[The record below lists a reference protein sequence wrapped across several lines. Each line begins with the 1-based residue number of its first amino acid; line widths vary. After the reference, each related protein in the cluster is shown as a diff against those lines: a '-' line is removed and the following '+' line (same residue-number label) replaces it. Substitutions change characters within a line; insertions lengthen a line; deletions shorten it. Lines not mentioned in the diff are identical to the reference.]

1 MLSLIRERSIKA
13 KLLGVIAA
21 AFIALL
27 MLLISQLVVQLGT
40 MKNAI
45 TEQTRASMEQEVLG
59 RVSSEAANLGNQ
71 VSGYINS
78 LYRVSGGLAETMAWS
93 IEHPDTRLSREQ
105 VNEQL
110 QIALTKHTDISA
122 LYSQYEAEAYDGRD
136 AELIGTEAIHTVP
149 DTGSLEVY
157 WIRDQSGNVVQERVL
172 DASEKYAADKNEFG
186 QREAEWYLC
195 ARDTQKPCTMEP
207 YFYEISDGY
216 SELMTSLINP
226 VMVDGEFK
234 GVVGIDINLPVIQK
248 LIEALGS
255 ELYQGKSRITL
266 ISEQGL
272 IVGSNSYKKSL
283 TRPLKEAMEHYDN
296 RLSSLHNSSDKT
308 WLDNGTYYVA
318 YPVVINASNTTW
330 SLLIELPEAV
340 VQGSTNALI
349 DTMDDN
355 ISSMLTSEIITAL
368 VATAIIMFI
377 VLLLVRS
384 IVQPIRSLDV
394 RMQNLAS
401 QDGDLRKSIDIH
413 THAELISLSD
423 GFNRFI
429 AKLRIMIDEI
439 KRIGTQA
446 KGSATQIQSINNQS
460 ASATYQQQREIDSV
474 VTATNE
480 MSQTASGVSQLAVQ
494 VSDNATTALNTVIA
508 SREALSGSVQHV
520 KELSD
525 DMQQAS
531 ERISDVA
538 QRTEDIGRILDVIRA
553 VAEQTNLLAL
563 NAAIEAARAG
573 EQGRGFAVVADEV
586 RNLASKTHHSTNE
599 INDLIN
605 SLKDGVDKAVAVI
618 ASGTDKA
625 NLAMNDTQSSFNEL
639 SSVVQDVNS
648 IADNIAQVA
657 TAAEEQSSVSEEISR
672 NLTIIGDAAN
682 SLADMTRES
691 NNAGVE
697 LEVVMAQLD
706 EQLASLK
713 T

>member
-13 KLLGVIAA
+13 KLLGVIAV
-21 AFIALL
+21 AFITLL
-27 MLLISQLVVQLGT
+27 ILLISQLLIQLGT
-40 MKNAI
+40 MKSAI
-45 TEQTRASMEQEVLG
+45 TQQTRASMEQEVLG

-71 VSGYINS
+71 VSSYINS
-78 LYRVSGGLAETMAWS
+78 LYRVSGGLADAMAWS
-93 IEHPDTRLSREQ
+93 ITHPETRLTREQ

-110 QIALTKHTDISA
+110 QIALSKHQDISA
-122 LYSQYEAEAYDGRD
+122 LYSQYEANAYDGRD
-136 AELIGTEAIHTVP
+136 QELIGSDAIHTVP
-149 DTGSLEVY
+149 STGGLEIY
-157 WIRDQSGNVVQERVL
+157 WIRDQNGNIAQERVL
-172 DASEKYAADKNEFG
+172 DASEKYADEKNEFG

-195 ARDTQKPCTMEP
+195 ARDTKKPCTMEP
-207 YFYEISDGY
+207 YFYEISEGY

-226 VMVDGEFK
+226 VVVAGDFK
-234 GVVGIDINLPVIQK
+234 GVVGIDINLPVIQR

-266 ISEQGL
+266 VSEQGL
-272 IVGSNSYKKSL
+272 VVSSNSYQDAL
-283 TRPLKEAMEHYDN
+283 THPLKEAMDNYDSQLQN
-296 RLSSLHNSSDKT
+296 LHNRADKT
-308 WLDNGTYYVA
+308 WLHNGTYYVA
-318 YPVVINASNTTW
+318 YPVTIAPSNTTW

-340 VQGSTNALI
+340 VQASTNTLI
-349 DTMDDN
+349 ATMDDN
-355 ISSMLTSEIITAL
+355 ISTMLTGEIITAL
-368 VATAIIMFI
+368 VATAIIMLLL
-377 VLLLVRS
+377 LLLVRS
-384 IVQPIRSLDV
+384 IVQPIRSLDA

-401 QDGDLRKSIDIH
+401 QDGDLRKNIEID

-429 AKLRIMIDEI
+429 SKLRHMIDEI
-439 KRIGTQA
+439 KQIGTKA
-446 KGSATQIQSINNQS
+446 KGSASQIQAINNQS

-531 ERISDVA
+531 ARISDVA
-538 QRTEDIGRILDVIRA
+538 KRTEDIGRILDVIRA

-599 INDLIN
+599 INELIS
-605 SLKDGVDKAVAVI
+605 SLKDGVDKAVEVI

-625 NLAMNDTQSSFNEL
+625 GLAMSDTQSSFNEL
-639 SSVVQDVNS
+639 SSVVEDVNS

-672 NLTIIGDAAN
+672 NLTIIGDAATT
-682 SLADMTRES
+682 LADMTRES